1 MWALLK
7 PLSMFLVLMTVFSF
21 VFASKPQYKLDLIIG
36 LFLYEF
42 FQEATRTGLLSLR
55 AKGYLLTKA
64 RFPSW
69 VVVVTSASNAVITLA
84 LFSVVLITFLI
95 LAGRRAGPPRHLRL
109 YVLYQ
114 VHFFAIVAGFSLG
127 ASVLFMRYRDLNQ
140 IWEVITHAG
149 FFVAPI
155 IYPLDILP
163 ERVHFYLFLWPPTPI
178 VLFSRSVLIDGRVPS
193 LFAHALLSIEALT
206 IFAIGAL
213 IYRAGAP
220 RVAEYL

>member
-1 MWALLK
+1 M
-7 PLSMFLVLMTVFSF
+7 
-21 VFASKPQYKLDLIIG
+21 
-36 LFLYEF
+36 
-42 FQEATRTGLLSLR
+42 
-55 AKGYLLTKA
+55 
-64 RFPSW
+64 
-69 VVVVTSASNAVITLA
+69 
-84 LFSVVLITFLI
+84 
-95 LAGRRAGPPRHLRL
+95 GRRRDVLDIGL

-114 VHFFAIVAGFSLG
+114 VHFFAIVVGFSLG

-163 ERVHFYLFLWPPTPI
+163 ERVQVYLFLWPPTPI
-178 VLFSRSVLIDGRVPS
+178 VIFSRSVLVDGRVPS
-193 LFAHALLSIEALT
+193 LFAHTLLTMEALT

-213 IYRAGAP
+213 IYRARAP

>member
-1 MWALLK
+1 
-7 PLSMFLVLMTVFSF
+7 
-21 VFASKPQYKLDLIIG
+21 
-36 LFLYEF
+36 
-42 FQEATRTGLLSLR
+42 
-55 AKGYLLTKA
+55 
-64 RFPSW
+64 
-69 VVVVTSASNAVITLA
+69 
-84 LFSVVLITFLI
+84 VLITFLI
-95 LAGRRAGPPRHLRL
+95 LAGRPPGLLDIAL

-140 IWEVITHAG
+140 IWEVVTHAG

-163 ERVHFYLFLWPPTPI
+163 ERVHVYLFLWPPTPI
-178 VLFSRSVLIDGRVPS
+178 VLFSRSVLVDGRVPS
-193 LFAHALLSIEALT
+193 LLAHALLSVEALT